1 MMSQPQNFHNCRT
14 LRCGSKVAMERH
26 GRVPGSK
33 QRKKKLL
40 TEVDQHFVSAP
51 PLVSV
56 IMRWAVPAVHL
67 AGEHLHM
74 GFCMHGMGVYKET
87 AEE

>member
-1 MMSQPQNFHNCRT
+1 MWIK
-14 LRCGSKVAMERH
+14 GSDGEAWTCA
-26 GRVPGSK
+26 RVK
-33 QRKKKLL
+33 TEEKALL

-56 IMRWAVPAVHL
+56 IKRWAAPAVHL

-74 GFCMHGMGVYKET
+74 GFCMHGMDVYKET